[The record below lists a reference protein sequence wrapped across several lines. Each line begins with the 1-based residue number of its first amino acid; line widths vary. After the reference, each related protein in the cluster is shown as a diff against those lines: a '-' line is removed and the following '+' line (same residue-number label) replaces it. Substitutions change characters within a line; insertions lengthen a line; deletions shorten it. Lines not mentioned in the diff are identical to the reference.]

1 MKNVNG
7 LAIETKV
14 VGKKVCATN
23 GAPFY
28 SLLGDSSPSVTSSL
42 ASNDAKY
49 KGEILEIV

>member
-1 MKNVNG
+1 MKNVNRVRNRNKG
-7 LAIETKV
+7 SGE
-14 VGKKVCATN
+14 KVCATD